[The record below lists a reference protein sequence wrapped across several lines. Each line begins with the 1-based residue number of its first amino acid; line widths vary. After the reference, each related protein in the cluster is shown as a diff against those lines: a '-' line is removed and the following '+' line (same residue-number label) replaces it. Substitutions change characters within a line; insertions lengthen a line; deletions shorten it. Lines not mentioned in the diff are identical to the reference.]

1 VAMTMSAAQALLK
14 YGVTANAIMPRAR
27 TRMNEGG
34 PLAAMFAKPADG
46 FDVFAP
52 ENVAPLVGYLA
63 SPEAQRISGHVLIIW
78 NKDVT
83 VLGRP
88 STSTKFSSPER
99 WTVASLHQSLAPH
112 FEKLEPVKD
121 GFTVPPA

>member
-1 VAMTMSAAQALLK
+1 MAKTMSAAQALMK

-27 TRMNEGG
+27 TRMNADG
-34 PLAAMFAKPADG
+34 PLKAMFAKPAEG

-63 SPEAQRISGHVLIIW
+63 SPEAQRISGHVLIVW

-88 STSTKFSSPER
+88 STDTKFHSPER
-99 WTVASLHQSLAPH
+99 WTVASLHQQLAPH

>member
-1 VAMTMSAAQALLK
+1 
-14 YGVTANAIMPRAR
+14 
-27 TRMNEGG
+27 MNEDG
-34 PLAAMFAKPADG
+34 PLKQMFAKPAEG

-63 SPEAQRISGHVLIIW
+63 SPEAQRISGHVLIVW

-88 STSTKFSSPER
+88 STTTKFSSPER
-99 WTVASLHQSLAPH
+99 WSVASLHDALAPH

>member
-1 VAMTMSAAQALLK
+1 M
-14 YGVTANAIMPRAR
+14 NA
-27 TRMNEGG
+27 EG
-34 PLAAMFAKPADG
+34 PLKAMFAKPAEG

-63 SPEAQRISGHVLIIW
+63 APEAQRISGHVLIVW

-88 STSTKFSSPER
+88 STDTRFHSADP
-99 WTVASLHQSLAPH
+99 WTVASLHQQLAPH